1 MVDPSAKRFLWLC
14 ILPVI
19 LFLIVISV
27 APLVLAGIDSA
38 REMSL
43 SAVSR
48 YGRFIG
54 LENYVTVLEA
64 DSGFFPAIWRTVLF
78 VLIVVPIEFALGL
91 AMAMALNREFA
102 SRRIWVTVLLLP
114 TMIAPV
120 VVGLIWDF
128 LLLPQYGLFTYLMNE
143 LGWFKE
149 APVFSQPISAFLTI
163 ALIDVWEWTPF
174 MMLFMLAGLLGM
186 PQDPIEAAQIDG
198 ASRWKI
204 FLHVQLPLL
213 KPMIIVALLFRAIDA
228 SKIFEVIF
236 VLTGGGPGTTTEL
249 ISIYAQRVGFQNWEL
264 GDASAICLLLG
275 FASLLAASLFY
286 KVVNRQ
292 TQRKV
297 A

>member
-1 MVDPSAKRFLWLC
+1 MVDPSARRFLWLC

-19 LFLIVISV
+19 LFLVVTSV
-27 APLVLAGIDSA
+27 APLVLAAIDSA

-48 YGRFIG
+48 YGRFLG
-54 LENYVTVLEA
+54 LENYVTVLEP
-64 DSGFFPAIWRTVLF
+64 DSGFFPALWRTALF
-78 VLIVVPIEFALGL
+78 VLVVVPVEFALGL
-91 AMAMALNREFA
+91 LMALALNREFA

-128 LLLPQYGLFTYLMNE
+128 LLMPQYGLFTWIMNQ
-143 LGWFKE
+143 LGWFQS
-149 APVFSQPISAFLTI
+149 APVFSQPISAFLAI

-198 ASRWKI
+198 ASAWKI
-204 FLHVQLPLL
+204 FWHVQLPLL
-213 KPMIIVALLFRAIDA
+213 KPMIVVALLFRAIDA

-286 KVVNRQ
+286 KIVNRQ
-292 TQRKV
+292 TQRK
-297 A
+297 AA